1 MVGARKRNIPPNVIA
16 HIMDEQDEIL
26 KILSEINNRFQKVSM
41 VLTRYSLTL
50 LEDGWFFDYSLPINS
65 IFQEIARYEKE
76 VLNLYMERHFEERIN
91 HIKKLTIE
99 RFPKR
104 KEIIKKAIN
113 AHKKGNYEVSIPVL
127 IGQADGIFR
136 EITNKEFYS
145 RRNDVKAERII
156 EEIKTD
162 RFKEF
167 NLWVLEPLKKTQL
180 LSANFEESKNISGF
194 LHRNPILHGEDTNY
208 ASKRNGAR
216 SLSLLNYV
224 VKIVYDM
231 YLSKDMTE
239 FKNFVIK
246 NSD

>member
-1 MVGARKRNIPPNVIA
+1 MSSNNKTKKDVPMSFRPFSRKGEKN
-16 HIMDEQDEIL
+16 
-26 KILSEINNRFQKVSM
+26 
-41 VLTRYSLTL
+41 
-50 LEDGWFFDYSLPINS
+50 EDY
-65 IFQEIARYEKE
+65 
-76 VLNLYMERHFEERIN
+76 
-91 HIKKLTIE
+91 
-99 RFPKR
+99 
-104 KEIIKKAIN
+104 
-113 AHKKGNYEVSIPVL
+113 
-127 IGQADGIFR
+127 FR

-180 LSANFEESKNISGF
+180 ISANFEESKNIPDF

-208 ASKRNGAR
+208 ASRRNGAR

-224 VKIVYDM
+224 VKVVYDL
-231 YLSKDMTE
+231 YLSKNMTE

-246 NSD
+246 NSK